1 MVKISIIIPVYNVEK
16 YLRQCLDSL
25 IGQTL
30 KNIEIICVNDGS
42 KDNSLEILREY
53 KNKDSRI
60 VIIDQINQGVSVAR
74 NNALKIAKGE
84 YIGFVDSDDWVDADF
99 FEKLYYSAIKNDCD
113 IAVGGIAWNFTSG
126 ELDFIDLKFKKSKI
140 FNKTP
145 DKYKITR
152 VAKAAYIWNKIY
164 KKELFEKLKLEFEPG
179 ICYED
184 MMFSHIILHE
194 SEKLVTVPNT
204 FYHYRANPLS
214 LVHNDTPE
222 KKLDFKNEILKT
234 IDYVKKNKIKVN
246 IAKYYPQNTKVIKF
260 LGIPILRIKNWENYS
275 IYYLF
280 RVIPILTIS
289 TKRFF

>member
-30 KNIEIICVNDGS
+30 KDIEIICVNDGS

-204 FYHYRANPLS
+204 FYHYRSNPLS
-214 LVHNDTPE
+214 LVHNESPE

-246 IAKYYPQNTKVIKF
+246 LAKYYPQNTKIIKF

>member
-30 KNIEIICVNDGS
+30 KDIEIICVNDGS

-204 FYHYRANPLS
+204 FYHYRSNPLS

>member
-1 MVKISIIIPVYNVEK
+1 MVKISIVIPVYNAEK

>member
-1 MVKISIIIPVYNVEK
+1 MVKISIVIPVYNAEK

-152 VAKAAYIWNKIY
+152 VAKAAYMWNKIY

>member
-30 KNIEIICVNDGS
+30 KDIEIICVNDGS

-246 IAKYYPQNTKVIKF
+246 LAKYYPQNTKIIKF

>member
-30 KNIEIICVNDGS
+30 KDIEIVCVNDGS

>member
-30 KNIEIICVNDGS
+30 KDIEIICVNDGS

-113 IAVGGIAWNFTSG
+113 IAVGGIAWNFASG
-126 ELDFIDLKFKKSKI
+126 ELDFVDLQFKKSKI

-204 FYHYRANPLS
+204 FYHYRSNPLS
-214 LVHNDTPE
+214 LVHNESPE

-246 IAKYYPQNTKVIKF
+246 LAKYYPQNTKIIKF

>member
-140 FNKTP
+140 FNKTS

>member
-184 MMFSHIILHE
+184 MMFSHIILHK
-194 SEKLVTVPNT
+194 SKKLVTVPNT
-204 FYHYRANPLS
+204 FYNYRSNPLS
-214 LVHNDTPE
+214 LVHNETHE

-246 IAKYYPQNTKVIKF
+246 LAKYYPQNTKIIKF